1 MGTGPD
7 FSYLVSFKYQLSN
20 ELSYNFMLC
29 LVFQSIQCNK
39 KVPLKKNDVIAKTVE
54 NDFS

>member
-39 KVPLKKNDVIAKTVE
+39 KVPLKKNDVNVSKK
-54 NDFS
+54 